1 MLRFATTSFC
11 ETMSPIVLE
20 IEKHLPL
27 LRRYAR
33 AMSGNRDIGDRI
45 AEQALVTF
53 LQTQETLSDDMDLKV
68 VLFRALQ
75 DVRGALKYR
84 LETDADHALARANRH
99 LARLTPGSR
108 DAYLLS
114 AFEKFSHEEIGVIMR
129 LPAEDIDGLIA
140 VAREDL
146 ASLVSGRVLVIEDE
160 LAVADEL
167 SQIVTG
173 MGHTVIGTAP
183 TGEDALEIAEAE
195 EPDLILSDIQLAN
208 GGSGIRTV
216 GKILRFYPLTPV
228 VYITGFP
235 ERLLTGKGPEPA
247 FLVTKPYTREQVR
260 SAVSQAMFFA

>member
-1 MLRFATTSFC
+1 
-11 ETMSPIVLE
+11 
-20 IEKHLPL
+20 
-27 LRRYAR
+27 
-33 AMSGNRDIGDRI
+33 
-45 AEQALVTF
+45 
-53 LQTQETLSDDMDLKV
+53 MDLKV

-75 DVRGALKYR
+75 DARSDLSYR
-84 LETDADHALARANRH
+84 LETDADQALSRANRH

-114 AFEKFSHEEIGVIMR
+114 AFEEFSHEEIGAIMR
-129 LPAEDIDGLIA
+129 RPTEEIEGLIS
-140 VAREDL
+140 VARKDL
-146 ASLVSGRVLVIEDE
+146 ASLISGRVLVIEDE
-160 LAVADEL
+160 LAVADEI
-167 SQIVTG
+167 SEIVTN

-183 TGEDALEIAEAE
+183 TGEDALEIAETE

-216 GKILRFYPLTPV
+216 GKILKFYPLTPV

-247 FLVTKPYTREQVR
+247 FLVTKPYTPEQVR